1 MFSKFTQKLSSL
13 FSFRKKKDVLDI
25 LEEHIDEKLQLES
38 KDFFALSYLSKN
50 KLFTKESILSYY
62 HSNKF
67 LIIDDLH
74 HIRGKYLHKWA
85 ELRNTKFQYTLLT
98 SLPKDRNLKKFEERE
113 KFEEKVETQNSYA
126 QNGMEYIHGNLAQ
139 EHILSSE
146 NNLFL
151 SKAEHLKAEN
161 HLTSIENAAIGLQIE
176 TARNESL
183 YDRMYENPTETW
195 NRYFDIN
202 NSNADVDS
210 ENLGISNSSKT
221 ANDVDFS
228 YIPETNNGVNVNANS
243 SAVIEYPGSPDL
255 TSVPKHRF
263 DHGNLKTFA
272 YTPQNA
278 KRPVDKSAF
287 DFPLEFRHY
296 EDEEKDIPDYLLEEY
311 ELLKSIHSYGSAYC
325 DAHCFP
331 REAPETDITL
341 PQNAK
346 TSTYVPNVKGNI
358 LSGVSLK
365 TALAFLIASLLGI
378 AVEFFVFQSILTNSF
393 MLTKEKAM
401 LSGGIAVALSET
413 MSFLCYGRIKSFVL
427 MDNVLS
433 WRNLPKSRVF
443 YFLITAIL
451 LYTASLGSVYFFHIQ
466 HKKNVSDYVMLL
478 SEKQNNIAEA
488 ELSDAPTGDNIY
500 SKAENKKYQEAEE
513 KALQE
518 KWFVTALKAISIGL
532 SSSLMLVVNAVL
544 LIITMLFFNSYFLQL
559 RIRKLSGSLALLES
573 NFNSRQDRLFYLRA
587 KGRYIISLIG
597 QKIFIQS
604 IKARGSYTYSKKK
617 QNKNAFEMPLPL
629 NGNGPKIRS

>member
-1 MFSKFTQKLSSL
+1 MFSKFTQKLSFL
-13 FSFRKKKDVLDI
+13 FSFLKKKDVLDI

-50 KLFTKESILSYY
+50 KVFTKESILSYY

-67 LIIDDLH
+67 SIIDDLH

-98 SLPKDRNLKKFEERE
+98 ALPKDRNLKKFEERE

-126 QNGMEYIHGNLAQ
+126 QNGMQYIHGNLAQ

-161 HLTSIENAAIGLQIE
+161 YFTSIENASIGLQIE
-176 TARNESL
+176 TARNEDI
-183 YDRMYENPTETW
+183 YERMYENPTETW
-195 NRYFDIN
+195 SRYSDQNR
-202 NSNADVDS
+202 SNADVGSKNSDS
-210 ENLGISNSSKT
+210 SNSSQT
-221 ANDVDFS
+221 VH
-228 YIPETNNGVNVNANS
+228 GVGNAKGS
-243 SAVIEYPGSPDL
+243 HSIEYPEFPEQ
-255 TSVPKHRF
+255 TSVPKHSF
-263 DHGNLKTFA
+263 DHGDVNTFV

-278 KRPVDKSAF
+278 KRPIDASAF
-287 DFPLEFRHY
+287 DSPLEFKNY
-296 EDEEKDIPDYLLEEY
+296 EDEERNIPGYLLEEY
-311 ELLKSIHSYGSAYC
+311 ELLKSIHSYGTAYC

-346 TSTYVPNVKGNI
+346 TATHIPNVKGNI

-401 LSGGIAVALSET
+401 VSGGIAVALSET
-413 MSFLCYGRIKSFVL
+413 MSFLFFGQIKSFVL

-433 WRNLPKSRVF
+433 WKNLPKSRVF

-451 LYTASLGSVYFFHIQ
+451 VYTASLGSVYFFHIQ
-466 HKKNVSDYVMLL
+466 HKKDVSDYVMLQ
-478 SEKQNNIAEA
+478 SERQSNIAEA
-488 ELSDAPTGDNIY
+488 ELSETPTDTAVY
-500 SKAENKKYQEAEE
+500 SEAGNKKHQEAEE
-513 KALQE
+513 KALKE
-518 KWFVTALKAISIGL
+518 EWFVTALKAISIGL
-532 SSSLMLVVNAVL
+532 SSSLMLLVNAVL

-573 NFNSRQDRLFYLRA
+573 NFNSRQDRLFYLRT

-597 QKIFIQS
+597 QKLFIQS
-604 IKARGSYTYSKKK
+604 IKARGSYSYSKTRK
-617 QNKNAFEMPLPL
+617 NKTSFDMPFPL
-629 NGNGPKIRS
+629 NGNGSKVQL

>member
-25 LEEHIDEKLQLES
+25 LEEHIDEKLQFES

-50 KLFTKESILSYY
+50 KVFTKESILSCY

-67 LIIDDLH
+67 SIIDDLH

-98 SLPKDRNLKKFEERE
+98 ALPKDRNLKKFEERE

-126 QNGMEYIHGNLAQ
+126 QNGMQYIHGNLAQ

-151 SKAEHLKAEN
+151 SKTENLKSEN
-161 HLTSIENAAIGLQIE
+161 HLISIENASIGLQVE

-210 ENLGISNSSKT
+210 ENLGISNRSKT

-228 YIPETNNGVNVNANS
+228 YIPVGNVNAKG
-243 SAVIEYPGSPDL
+243 SAVIEYPESPDL
-255 TSVPKHRF
+255 TSVPKHTF
-263 DHGNLKTFA
+263 DHGDVNTFV
-272 YTPQNA
+272 YTPQNT

-287 DFPLEFRHY
+287 DSQLEFKNY
-296 EDEEKDIPDYLLEEY
+296 EDKERDIPDYLLEEY

-325 DAHCFP
+325 DAHGFP
-331 REAPETDITL
+331 RETPEIDITL

-346 TSTYVPNVKGNI
+346 TATHIPNVKGNI

-401 LSGGIAVALSET
+401 VSGGIAVALSET
-413 MSFLCYGRIKSFVL
+413 MSFLFFGRIKSFVL

-433 WRNLPKSRVF
+433 WKNLPKSRVF

-451 LYTASLGSVYFFHIQ
+451 VYTASLGSVYFFHIQ
-466 HKKNVSDYVMLL
+466 HKKDVSDYVMLQ
-478 SEKQNNIAEA
+478 SERQSNIAEA
-488 ELSDAPTGDNIY
+488 ELSETPTDSAVY
-500 SKAENKKYQEAEE
+500 SEAGNKKYQEAEE
-513 KALQE
+513 KALKE
-518 KWFVTALKAISIGL
+518 EWFVTALKAISIGL
-532 SSSLMLVVNAVL
+532 SSSLMLLVNAVL

-573 NFNSRQDRLFYLRA
+573 NFSSRQDRLFYLRA

-597 QKIFIQS
+597 QKLFIQS
-604 IKARGSYTYSKKK
+604 IKARGSYSKPRK
-617 QNKNAFEMPLPL
+617 NKNAFEMPLPL
-629 NGNGPKIRS
+629 NGNGSKVQS

>member
-1 MFSKFTQKLSSL
+1 MFSKFKLFFRSI
-13 FSFRKKKDVLDI
+13 FSFRKKKEVLDI
-25 LEEHIDEKLQLES
+25 LEEHIDEKLQMES
-38 KDFFALSYLSKN
+38 KDFFALSYLSRTKV
-50 KLFTKESILSYY
+50 FTKESILSYY

-67 LIIDDLH
+67 SIIDDLH

-126 QNGMEYIHGNLAQ
+126 QNGMQYIHGNLAQ

-151 SKAEHLKAEN
+151 SKAQHLKTEN
-161 HLTSIENAAIGLQIE
+161 HLISIENASIGLQVE
-176 TARNESL
+176 TARNENL
-183 YDRMYENPTETW
+183 YEQMHENPTETW
-195 NRYFDIN
+195 KLYANQKI
-202 NSNADVDS
+202 SDVDDS
-210 ENLGISNSSKT
+210 ENSGLPNSSQT
-221 ANDVDFS
+221 ANGVDFS
-228 YIPETNNGVNVNANS
+228 DLSETNNNFGNEKD
-243 SAVIEYPGSPDL
+243 SAVIEYPESPDL
-255 TSVPKHRF
+255 TSVPKHIF
-263 DHGNLKTFA
+263 DNSDGNTFV
-272 YTPQNA
+272 YTQQNA
-278 KRPVDKSAF
+278 KRTIDASAF
-287 DFPLEFRHY
+287 DSPLDFKNY
-296 EDEEKDIPDYLLEEY
+296 EDEEREIPDYLLEEY
-311 ELLKSIHSYGSAYC
+311 ELLKAVHSYGSAYC

-331 REAPETDITL
+331 REAPETDVAL

-346 TSTYVPNVKGNI
+346 TATHVPNVKGNI

-393 MLTKEKAM
+393 MLTREKAM

-413 MSFLCYGRIKSFVL
+413 MSFLFYGRIKSFVL

-433 WRNLPKSRVF
+433 WKNLPKSRVF

-466 HKKNVSDYVMLL
+466 HKKDVSDYVMLL

-488 ELSDAPTGDNIY
+488 ELSDAPTDDNIY

-532 SSSLMLVVNAVL
+532 SSSLMLLVNAVL

-559 RIRKLSGSLALLES
+559 RIRKLSGSLALLET
-573 NFNSRQDRLFYLRA
+573 NFNSRQDRLFYLRT
-587 KGRYIISLIG
+587 KGRYIINLIG
-597 QKIFIQS
+597 QKLFIQS

-617 QNKNAFEMPLPL
+617 QNKSAFEMPLPL
-629 NGNGPKIRS
+629 NGNGSKVQL